1 MTSDVITAIFASIS
15 TFIGSLAGI
24 LVSNRLT
31 VYRIEQLEK
40 KLDKFTDNQTEIN
53 DDLKERVV
61 ICEQSTKSAHK
72 RIDGLV
78 AQFSI
83 TENWRD
89 KNE

>member
-1 MTSDVITAIFASIS
+1 MNAEIITALAAAVS
-15 TFIGSLAGI
+15 TFVGSLAGI

-40 KLDKFTDNQTEIN
+40 KLDKFTDTQTNIN

-61 ICEQSTKSAHK
+61 VCEQSTISAHK

-78 AQFSI
+78 EQLHV
-83 TENWRD
+83 TETWRA
-89 KNE
+89 KE

>member
-1 MTSDVITAIFASIS
+1 MNAEIITALAAAVS
-15 TFIGSLAGI
+15 TFVGSLAGI

-40 KLDKFTDNQTEIN
+40 KLDKFTDTQKNIN

-61 ICEQSTKSAHK
+61 VCEQSTKSAHK

-78 AQFSI
+78 EQLHV
-83 TENWRD
+83 TETWRA
-89 KNE
+89 KE